1 MAAGGLGGHAAC
13 RLSLSPKAPH
23 WPAPPE
29 PAASHRLVA
38 AAQGVAAAEVA
49 TRVVVAAVGA
59 VVVTAAVK
67 AEVMAV
73 EAVGGTGVAR

>member
-1 MAAGGLGGHAAC
+1 M
-13 RLSLSPKAPH
+13 
-23 WPAPPE
+23 
-29 PAASHRLVA
+29 
-38 AAQGVAAAEVA
+38 AAAEVA